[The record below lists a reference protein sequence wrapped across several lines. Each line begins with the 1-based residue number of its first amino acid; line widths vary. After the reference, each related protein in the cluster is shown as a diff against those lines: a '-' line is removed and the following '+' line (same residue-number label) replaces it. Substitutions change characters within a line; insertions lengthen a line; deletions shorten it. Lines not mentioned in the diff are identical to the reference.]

1 MLARGDRAPS
11 FPRRNQAGGTG
22 AAHSPP
28 GSAPRSPNAVCWRQH
43 GPRHG
48 AWRTHRASR
57 RRPAR
62 RLHKAPPWHVPC
74 SASTS
79 YAGGETPP
87 RPPAPRRPGFA
98 RSRTGDVP
106 ATPATGTRRAPGSSR
121 TEAPVD
127 APAALSEHGR
137 GSSSVG
143 APACH
148 SRTPPRPGGPT
159 CALAP
164 RPGWRAGTAARPGP
178 ALRQV
183 AAPPHAIHR
192 RIASTMAKGGAARTS
207 RRHSPWAAHD
217 GPTAGDTPA
226 GRSCHLGCHH
236 GRRQRP
242 ACHPRPPRSQHRSA
256 SPPRREAAAAR
267 AAGV

>member
-1 MLARGDRAPS
+1 MRRKQAGDAGGRARPRAALLVLRMRCAGASMGRATAPGARIAPAEDGRHAACTK
-11 FPRRNQAGGTG
+11 PRRGTSH
-22 AAHSPP
+22 AA
-28 GSAPRSPNAVCWRQH
+28 
-43 GPRHG
+43 
-48 AWRTHRASR
+48 
-57 RRPAR
+57 PAR
-62 RLHKAPPWHVPC
+62 VMPGGNPPE
-74 SASTS
+74 A
-79 YAGGETPP
+79 P
-87 RPPAPRRPGFA
+87 RPPAA
-98 RSRTGDVP
+98 RVRAQSHRCVP

-207 RRHSPWAAHD
+207 RRHSPRAAHD